1 MPFSIKNSNS
11 PLNKNKKGFTLI
23 ELLIVIAIL
32 AVLMSVI
39 VITINPAEMLKKSRD
54 SRRVSDLDAL
64 RTALILYLSENLNG
78 FPSAAASYA
87 YISVPQATAGT
98 TTAPYCG
105 GTGKSCYATTTA
117 NYKNID
123 GTGWIP
129 LNFKGLT
136 FAAPLSALPTDP
148 TNSTSSSLYYIFCA
162 SSSLTSF
169 ELNAN
174 FESSAYQALRGTDG
188 GNTNSW
194 YEIGSDLYILN

>member
-1 MPFSIKNSNS
+1 MPFSIKNSNRS
-11 PLNKNKKGFTLI
+11 LNKNKKGFTLI

-39 VITINPAEMLKKSRD
+39 IITINPAEMLRKSRD

-64 RTALILYLSENLNG
+64 RTALNLYLSENLNG
-78 FPSAAASYA
+78 FPSVADDYA

-98 TTAPYCG
+98 TTALYCG

-117 NYKNID
+117 SYKNID

-129 LNFKGLT
+129 INFKGLT
-136 FAAPLSALPTDP
+136 FAAPISALPTDP
-148 TNSTSSSLYYIFCA
+148 TNSTSSLLYYIFCA

-169 ELNAN
+169 ELDAN
-174 FESSAYQALRGTDG
+174 FESNAYQSLKNTDG
-188 GNTNSW
+188 GSTSTW
-194 YEIGSDLYILN
+194 YEIGSDLNIL